1 MQERMVTPF
10 AKLRSKHRSE
20 RAAEAGLAIAIC
32 ASNSNPATRSSRKGF
47 GIFHPLVVVN
57 DVVDVMYTNQTALA
71 GAMDEMPRWP
81 WQAVREHLCL
91 APLDA

>member
-1 MQERMVTPF
+1 
-10 AKLRSKHRSE
+10 
-20 RAAEAGLAIAIC
+20 
-32 ASNSNPATRSSRKGF
+32 
-47 GIFHPLVVVN
+47 
-57 DVVDVMYTNQTALA
+57 MYTNQTALA